1 MKEKKEN
8 FDTMC
13 NSAVQDQ
20 LSGKPMFG
28 SDGVFRQPI
37 ERIINVAL
45 STEIECHIDESRS
58 SEQNRRNGQ
67 MRKNVRSRYDT
78 LEVTTPCD
86 RNSTFDPQLIKKREV
101 MLADGMADS
110 ILGLYARGVSGRD
123 ISTFVEEQ
131 TGGSISAETNGDR
144 TQAVHHFDYS
154 KETNKTLI
162 DKSIR
167 ARKETIKN
175 MER

>member
-13 NSAVQDQ
+13 NSAVQDL

-28 SDGVFRQPI
+28 SDAVFRQLI

-45 STEIECHIDESRS
+45 SKEMECRIDEMRS

-78 LEVTTPCD
+78 LEVTTPRD
-86 RNSTFDPQLIKKREV
+86 RNSTFDPQLIKKCEV
-101 MLADGMADS
+101 MLAA
-110 ILGLYARGVSGRD
+110 
-123 ISTFVEEQ
+123 T
-131 TGGSISAETNGDR
+131 T
-144 TQAVHHFDYS
+144 
-154 KETNKTLI
+154 
-162 DKSIR
+162 
-167 ARKETIKN
+167 
-175 MER
+175 